1 MNVAIITD
9 THFGARNDNINFS
22 EYFYKFYDEQFFP
35 YLKEHNI
42 KHCIH
47 LGDIMDRRKYVSYR
61 TAKEFREKFI
71 QPFIDLGIELHVL
84 VGNHDTYFKNTND
97 VNSVVELIG
106 DRYENI
112 KIYPEAEE
120 VTFDEL
126 SVLFVP
132 WINSSNH
139 ASTMKIIDQS
149 RADMCMGHLE
159 IAGFEM
165 MKGMKNEHGYSK
177 SIFSKFDS
185 VFSGHFH
192 HKSDDGQIYYLGSPY
207 EFYWNDCGDR
217 KGFHVLNTENRKL
230 DRIVN
235 PRTIHKK
242 IYYDDTDKNY
252 DEHDITEYKDNY
264 VKLIVVN
271 KKDLYQFDKFTE
283 RLLKADCHEVK
294 IIEDFSDMD
303 ANSVSDDIV
312 ENTQDTMTILSKY
325 VEELDTTLDKP
336 RLINIQRQ
344 LYKEAQD
351 LEI

>member
-1 MNVAIITD
+1 M
-9 THFGARNDNINFS
+9 
-22 EYFYKFYDEQFFP
+22 
-35 YLKEHNI
+35 
-42 KHCIH
+42 
-47 LGDIMDRRKYVSYR
+47 
-61 TAKEFREKFI
+61 
-71 QPFIDLGIELHVL
+71 
-84 VGNHDTYFKNTND
+84 
-97 VNSVVELIG
+97 
-106 DRYENI
+106 
-112 KIYPEAEE
+112 
-120 VTFDEL
+120 
-126 SVLFVP
+126 
-132 WINSSNH
+132 
-139 ASTMKIIDQS
+139 
-149 RADMCMGHLE
+149 
-159 IAGFEM
+159 
-165 MKGMKNEHGYSK
+165 
-177 SIFSKFDS
+177 
-185 VFSGHFH
+185 
-192 HKSDDGQIYYLGSPY
+192 
-207 EFYWNDCGDR
+207 
-217 KGFHVLNTENRKL
+217 

-325 VEELDTTLDKP
+325 AKELDTTLDKP